1 MNQVERFRQNLYHL
15 DRTHFYYTDGYAE
28 EKKGNGVKKC
38 TIKGRLKFEYYKKR
52 LENNKIILRSQQRLK
67 SEVKH
72 RIYLLKRL
80 TILY

>member
-1 MNQVERFRQNLYHL
+1 MIEIIKDESGGKIQTEFVLQKK
-15 DRTHFYYTDGYAE
+15 